1 MTDIEILA
9 HEVLNMRILQ
19 IEYSELMHRK
29 QFNPRIDGET
39 LAKAY
44 SLMRDAEHKVQE
56 MCKDIL
62 GVEEEE

>member
-9 HEVLNMRILQ
+9 HEVLTMRSMQ

-44 SLMRDAEHKVQE
+44 SNMRDAEHRVQE
-56 MCKDIL
+56 MCKDVL
-62 GVEEEE
+62 GIEEE